1 MKKILI
7 VTSTSTD
14 TISACA
20 YNLYK
25 ALKNSGKYDIYV
37 YSIDQ
42 RDKYSYPF
50 EKVFPCPAETSGLR
64 RKMAIIKNLRQVKK
78 KMSIDCSISTLT
90 AFTAYNLL
98 SSYHDAKYAIYH
110 APAKQSLLFGRLT
123 YLSCLLTIFLSNIFC
138 KQLWAVS
145 EEALDD
151 INRLSLFK
159 KKNQKIYN
167 IHNYDKIAELAD
179 EEVDLCKLGQYIL
192 FVGSLYDLKGFDRL
206 VRAFHKVA
214 QDCDQLKLLVCG
226 SFRGDVYEKSALTL
240 IEKLKLGNRIIF
252 LGYQSNPYK
261 YMKHSVAL
269 VSSSYTESLPGVIIE
284 ALSIGVPVIS
294 TNSSKGIWEIFSVL
308 EGYDKNLSRIYQ
320 TKCGYITPNK
330 SKLVDFEREELNNDE
345 ICLADAITSMVKD
358 PIHVEF
364 DFKEQ
369 CEESYVLKKINLRHN
384 KKTSE

>member
-25 ALKNSGKYDIYV
+25 ALKNGGKYDIYV

-42 RDKYSYPF
+42 RDSYSFPF
-50 EKVFPCPAETSGLR
+50 EKVFPCPEETGGLR
-64 RKMAIIKNLRQVKK
+64 GKMAIIKNLRQVKK
-78 KMSIDCSISTLT
+78 DLSIDCSISTLT

-110 APAKQSLLFGRLT
+110 APAKQSLLFGWMT
-123 YLSCLLTIFLSNIFC
+123 YLCCLLTIFFSNIFC
-138 KQLWAVS
+138 NQLWAVS
-145 EEALDD
+145 QEALDD
-151 INRLSLFK
+151 INRYSLFK
-159 KKNQKIYN
+159 NKNHKIYN
-167 IHNYDKIAELAD
+167 IHNYDKIAALAN
-179 EEVDLCKLGQYIL
+179 EEVNLCKFEQYVL

-226 SFRGDVYEKSALTL
+226 SFRDDVYEKGVLTL
-240 IEKLKLGNRIIF
+240 IEKLKLESRIVF
-252 LGYQSNPYK
+252 LGYQDNPYK

-284 ALSIGVPVIS
+284 ALSIGIPV
-294 TNSSKGIWEIFSVL
+294 V
-308 EGYDKNLSRIYQ
+308 
-320 TKCGYITPNK
+320 
-330 SKLVDFEREELNNDE
+330 
-345 ICLADAITSMVKD
+345 
-358 PIHVEF
+358 
-364 DFKEQ
+364 
-369 CEESYVLKKINLRHN
+369 
-384 KKTSE
+384 

>member
-1 MKKILI
+1 MKKILL
-7 VTSTSTD
+7 VTCTSND

-25 ALKNSGKYDIYV
+25 ALKDSGKYDIYV

-42 RDKYSYPF
+42 RDSYSYPF
-50 EKVFPCPAETSGLR
+50 EKVFPCPAETRGLR
-64 RKMAIIKNLRQVKK
+64 GKMAIIQNLRQVKK
-78 KMSIDCSISTLT
+78 ILSIDCSISTLT

-110 APAKQSLLFGRLT
+110 APAKQSLLYGWTT
-123 YLSCLLTIFLSNIFC
+123 YLFCLLTIFISNIFC

-151 INRLSLFK
+151 INRYSMFK
-159 KKNQKIYN
+159 KKNHKVYN
-167 IHNYDKIAELAD
+167 IHNYDKIAQLAD
-179 EEVDLCKLGQYIL
+179 EEIETGKLEPYVL

-206 VRAFHKVA
+206 LRAFQKVA
-214 QDCDQLKLLVCG
+214 QDCVHLKLLVCG
-226 SFRGDVYEKSALTL
+226 SFRNEAYEKGVLTL
-240 IEKLKLGNRIIF
+240 IEKLKLENRTVF
-252 LGYQSNPYK
+252 LGYQNNPYK
-261 YMKHSVAL
+261 YMKHSVAI

-308 EGYDKNLSRIYQ
+308 DRYDEKLSKIYK
-320 TKCGYITPNK
+320 TECGYITPNI
-330 SKLVDFEREELNNDE
+330 SKQVDFERCDLNGDE
-345 ICLADAITSMVKD
+345 ICLADAITSMVKY

-369 CEESYVLKKINLRHN
+369 CEQSYILKKINL
-384 KKTSE
+384 